1 MSGLT
6 RVNQQRLSE
15 RSSHA
20 SRTGTPSAPSFGPG
34 SGYGPGSGLAA
45 GPAGYGSGPGSGLGY
60 GSGPGSGLGYGS
72 GPGSGLGY
80 GSGPGSGVG
89 GRGSPFPVGGRGS
102 PLPRPGSGASGAS
115 QYSESPFGGGMK
127 SNSNSMG
134 GQAGPSFGAY
144 GSELEQHNDD
154 LLSGLLGKVNTLK
167 DLTKGIG
174 KEVRDGNL
182 ELSGM
187 NDTFGSTGNML
198 SGTFRRMTKMARRQG
213 SNWCYFMGFLV
224 LVLWIFIIVWW
235 LRR

>member
-6 RVNQQRLSE
+6 RVNQQRSSE
-15 RSSHA
+15 RSSHT

-45 GPAGYGSGPGSGLGY
+45 GPTGYGSGPGSGLGY
-60 GSGPGSGLGYGS
+60 GSGPA
-72 GPGSGLGY
+72 
-80 GSGPGSGVG
+80 SGVG

-115 QYSESPFGGGMK
+115 QYSESPFGGGMN

-213 SNWCYFMGFLV
+213 SNWCYFMGFLM